1 MTDQEQT
8 CYPHRAVVDTCVIV
22 NVALG
27 KKDNLPP
34 EYLARSRK
42 LLDDAIVQ
50 KRLELFIPTMT
61 LIELASEHEINS
73 RQGVSGADMRR
84 CKKLLL
90 DWCERCDLPAV
101 DLTVEA
107 VEWFRQTPEIRR
119 LRPGDAA
126 VLASAKYAGAEVV
139 YTWDTGFIKAV
150 EDANVGDSLGI
161 NVCKP
166 PVIPEPSASQEAEY
180 ALFD

>member
-73 RQGVSGADMRR
+73 RQA
-84 CKKLLL
+84 
-90 DWCERCDLPAV
+90 
-101 DLTVEA
+101 
-107 VEWFRQTPEIRR
+107 F
-119 LRPGDAA
+119 
-126 VLASAKYAGAEVV
+126 
-139 YTWDTGFIKAV
+139 
-150 EDANVGDSLGI
+150 LGLI
-161 NVCKP
+161 
-166 PVIPEPSASQEAEY
+166 
-180 ALFD
+180 